1 MNGRLLM
8 ARHQPRV
15 REKAVALPHPAS
27 MSCIAHVTSQPAVVG
42 AVHRCHGAR
51 ARARGDIAACA
62 RPPLKQLAKKGD
74 FAPDCAPI
82 YTVRPWSLFF
92 LPSLCARRL
101 VLMGSQDARLTRL
114 SSLSHTHSYPS
125 RGAVD
130 VTQRG
135 VLCCSRA
142 APPFTSPKGA
152 QESRHSVTCSMAR
165 RRVATRR
172 ARRMGDGNGVPSH
185 PCGVH
190 SAVRC
195 PTAARSWAV
204 THPAHGHSTH
214 AVLRLAVRAR
224 SRCGLRR
231 RRWRR

>member
-1 MNGRLLM
+1 MREWHRQSYGCDAVCLRFKV
-8 ARHQPRV
+8 V
-15 REKAVALPHPAS
+15 RKAVGAPA
-27 MSCIAHVTSQPAVVG
+27 
-42 AVHRCHGAR
+42 
-51 ARARGDIAACA
+51 
-62 RPPLKQLAKKGD
+62 
-74 FAPDCAPI
+74 F
-82 YTVRPWSLFF
+82 
-92 LPSLCARRL
+92 SLCPQIGVDGQSRRAANAAL
-101 VLMGSQDARLTRL
+101 L
-114 SSLSHTHSYPS
+114 SLSHTQLHKPRS
-125 RGAVD
+125 RTVD